1 MKFVRLLVA
10 ALMPAFVVFP
20 VLAQTIAPNTVLVNV
35 NGEDIQQK
43 DINFTM
49 QYFVLSQYAAQNP
62 GQTMP
67 AEQQTQITQ
76 SLLDQTIT
84 EVLILQKGREANI
97 TQNEHVLATQFE
109 SLKAQRADIPPDE
122 LKEFLRQK
130 LLVQTIIQQ
139 LVVSR
144 ITVAD
149 DDVRALYDQKKNE
162 LDEPEKVRASHILI
176 SVPAD
181 AAEADKAAAR
191 EKMGTILG
199 KAQAGEDFAELAKQ
213 YSQCPSNQKGGDLG
227 FFPRGVMVPAFENVA
242 FTLAEGTLSDIVET
256 PFGFHVIKITGKTAE
271 RKVTYDEVKDRLRQD
286 LLSQRS
292 NSEVQKWISTL
303 RTDADIQFMQL
314 Q

>member
-1 MKFVRLLVA
+1 MKFAYLLVVPLIL
-10 ALMPAFVVFP
+10 ALAVFP
-20 VLAQTIAPNTVLVNV
+20 ASAQTINPDAVLVKV
-35 NGEDIQQK
+35 NGEDIRQK
-43 DINFTM
+43 DIDFTM
-49 QYFVLSQYAAQNP
+49 QYFVIPQYTAQNP

-67 AEQQTQITQ
+67 AEQRTQVTQ

-97 TQNEHVLATQFE
+97 TQNEQVLATQFE
-109 SLKAQRADIPPDE
+109 SLKAQRTDIPPDE
-122 LKEFLRQK
+122 LKEFLHQK

-139 LVVSR
+139 LVALR

-149 DDVRALYDQKKNE
+149 DDVRALYDQKKDA

-176 SVPAD
+176 SLPAD
-181 AAEADKAAAR
+181 AAESDKFAAR
-191 EKMGTILG
+191 ENISAISA

-227 FFPRGVMVPAFENVA
+227 FFPRGVMVPAFENAV
-242 FTLAEGTLSDIVET
+242 FTLAEGALSDIVET
-256 PFGFHVIKITGKTAE
+256 PFGFHLIKVTGKTAE

-286 LLSQRS
+286 LLNQKS
-292 NSEVQKWISTL
+292 NSEAQKWISKL